1 MPRNVVMC
9 WFFSSSSP
17 KCWKSHKYPWG
28 SGIRREPPPQWK
40 QQLTILFTHKIQ
52 YTKKRCCE
60 VACLCPLQLLTESD
74 DMLMMLGYFNPRN
87 GYEKKIPL
95 FWPFLFGFF
104 FNYIRPATTPFLRQP
119 FRLGKALG
127 KKEKK
132 EVEKRNNTLQCKN
145 VLMSFRKY

>member
-1 MPRNVVMC
+1 MPRNVVIWC

-17 KCWKSHKYPWG
+17 KCWKSHKYPRG

-87 GYEKKIPL
+87 GYEKK
-95 FWPFLFGFF
+95 FRFF
-104 FNYIRPATTPFLRQP
+104 DRSFSASSSTTYGRQP
-119 FRLGKALG
+119 HHFCVNHLD
-127 KKEKK
+127 
-132 EVEKRNNTLQCKN
+132 
-145 VLMSFRKY
+145 